1 MFRFL
6 IEGDNVE
13 EFKLSKLTQKASKLL
28 EDVQQEYQ
36 KLNLDDSALP
46 KVLIDSDSVI
56 KLVFVGQYSAGKSS
70 IVKMLTGHEVEIDAS
85 ITTQTAQPYSW
96 NGLEIIDTPGIHN
109 ELRPDHDK
117 LTYDQINHAALLI
130 FVITNEG
137 FSQRMGDHFRTLAI
151 EQKRA
156 ANMVLVVNKM
166 DRTALGNVPE
176 QQNIIAGDLEK
187 VTEPYKPQ
195 DLYLSFLDTTS
206 YFDSLEETDSEI
218 KAELL
223 QLSGHDAFVSNL
235 NEFVSSHKLL
245 AKVTK
250 PLYTVA
256 DVIRKNI
263 NLNLANDDKDIA
275 EFLQT
280 IDYRKNLLNEGKRQC
295 LRDIRDIATAC
306 RNEILQQGREAAN
319 VIQPTNEKTMI
330 DNTITDAQHKVE
342 EIVNNY
348 NSKIEDTIRK
358 SLADIG
364 EEIAVYNSTDFV
376 KQINLKIDNRIKFER
391 QSAGNGAIGGALAG
405 IGALIGKFANP
416 AAVAVGNPGAFAI
429 LAGKGV
435 GAGANFLLAGELGI
449 FAKAIAVPLENFVV
463 KLLTP
468 PPTVWQQIGALLARN
483 AGAIG
488 NIVAGVGAAFAIGM
502 EVKAAKEAQELENL
516 LQTEREKLINS
527 FNDIA
532 DKIYNSMN
540 DNATKWA
547 KENIDSIINE
557 CDKNIQSLRSEKEQ
571 SKLIDVKLRQLLK
584 QTEDLIDEI
593 QSDDIK
599 VNLQKESNSVYS
611 SRGISPN

>member
-1 MFRFL
+1 MFQFL

-28 EDVQQEYQ
+28 EDVQQEYR

-46 KVLIDSDSVI
+46 KVLSDDDNAI

-70 IVKMLTGHEVEIDAS
+70 IIKMLTGQEVEIDAN
-85 ITTQTAQPYSW
+85 ITTQTAQPYPW

-109 ELRPDHDK
+109 ELRPDHDE

-151 EQKRA
+151 DQKRA
-156 ANMVLVVNKM
+156 GNMVLVVNKM
-166 DRTALGNVPE
+166 DRTSLGNVPE
-176 QQNIIAGDLEK
+176 QQNIIANDLEK
-187 VTEPYKPQ
+187 VTDPYKPQ
-195 DLYLSFLDTTS
+195 ELYLSFLDTTS
-206 YFDSLEETDSEI
+206 YFESLEETDSEI

-223 QLSGHDAFVSNL
+223 QLSGHDVFVSNL

-256 DVIRKNI
+256 NVIRNNI
-263 NLNLANDDKDIA
+263 NLNLANNDKDIA
-275 EFLQT
+275 DFLQT

-295 LRDIRDIATAC
+295 LRDVRDIATAC
-306 RNEILQQGREAAN
+306 RNEIIQQGREAAN
-319 VIQPTNEKTMI
+319 VIQPTNEQTVIENAIK
-330 DNTITDAQHKVE
+330 DAQLKSE
-342 EIVNNY
+342 EITKNY
-348 NSKIEDTIRK
+348 NNKIEDTIKK

-364 EEIAVYNSTDFV
+364 EEIDVYNDTDFV
-376 KQINLKIDNRIKFER
+376 KQVDHKIVNRIKFEQ

-405 IGALIGKFANP
+405 IGALIAKFANP
-416 AAVAVGNPGAFAI
+416 AAVAVGNPGALAI

-435 GAGANFLLAGELGI
+435 GAGAALLFADKLGI
-449 FAKAIAVPLENFVV
+449 FAKAIALPLEKFVV
-463 KLLTP
+463 QLLAP
-468 PPTVWQQIGALLARN
+468 KPTILQEMGALFFRN
-483 AGAIG
+483 AGIIGKAI
-488 NIVAGVGAAFAIGM
+488 AGGGVVLAAVM
-502 EVKAAKEAQELENL
+502 EVKAANKAQENENKA
-516 LQTEREKLINS
+516 QKAREEVING
-527 FNDIA
+527 FNDVA

-540 DNATKWA
+540 DNANKWA

-557 CDKNIQSLRSEKEQ
+557 CDETIQSLHSEKEQ

-584 QTEDLIDEI
+584 QTETLIDEI
-593 QSDDIK
+593 QDDNNIK
-599 VNLQKESNSVYS
+599 VNLQKEN
-611 SRGISPN
+611 

>member
-1 MFRFL
+1 MFQFL

-28 EDVQQEYQ
+28 EDIRQEYQ

-46 KVLIDSDSVI
+46 KVLCDDDSAI

-70 IVKMLTGHEVEIDAS
+70 IIKMLTGQEVEIDAN
-85 ITTQTAQPYSW
+85 ITTQTAQPYPW

-109 ELRPDHDK
+109 ELRPDHDE

-166 DRTALGNVPE
+166 DRTSLGNVPE
-176 QQNIIAGDLEK
+176 QQNIIANDLEK
-187 VTEPYKPQ
+187 VTDPYKPQ
-195 DLYLSFLDTTS
+195 ELYLSFLDTTS

-223 QLSGHDAFVSNL
+223 QLSGHDVFVSNL
-235 NEFVSSHKLL
+235 NKFVSSHKLL
-245 AKVTK
+245 AKITK

-256 DVIRKNI
+256 NVIRNNI
-263 NLNLANDDKDIA
+263 NLNLANNDKDIA
-275 EFLQT
+275 DLLQT
-280 IDYRKNLLNEGKRQC
+280 IEYRKNLLNEGKRQC

-306 RNEILQQGREAAN
+306 RNEIIQQGREAAN

-342 EIVNNY
+342 EIATNY
-348 NSKIEDTIRK
+348 SSKIEDTIKK

-364 EEIAVYNSTDFV
+364 EEIDVYNNTDFV
-376 KQINLKIDNRIKFER
+376 KQINLKIDNRIKFEQ

-449 FAKAIAVPLENFVV
+449 FAKAIAIPLENFVV
-463 KLLTP
+463 KILTP
-468 PPTVWQQIGALLARN
+468 PPTVWQRIGALLARN
-483 AGAIG
+483 AGTIG
-488 NIVAGVGAAFAIGM
+488 NIVAGVGAAVAIGM
-502 EVKAAKEAQELENL
+502 EVKAANKAQEIENL
-516 LQTEREKLINS
+516 LQKEREKVINN
-527 FNDIA
+527 FNAAA
-532 DKIYNSMN
+532 DNIYNSMN
-540 DNATKWA
+540 ENADKWA

-557 CDKNIQSLRSEKEQ
+557 CEESIQSLRSEKEQ

-584 QTEDLIDEI
+584 HTEALIDEI

-599 VNLQKESNSVYS
+599 VNLQKES
-611 SRGISPN
+611 

>member
-1 MFRFL
+1 M
-6 IEGDNVE
+6 
-13 EFKLSKLTQKASKLL
+13 
-28 EDVQQEYQ
+28 EDIQQEYQ

-46 KVLIDSDSVI
+46 KVLSDSASVI

-70 IVKMLTGHEVEIDAS
+70 IVKMLTGQEVEIDAS

-468 PPTVWQQIGALLARN
+468 SPTVWQQIGALLARN

>member
-6 IEGDNVE
+6 NEGDSVK
-13 EFKLSKLTQKASKLL
+13 EFKLSKLTKKASKLL

-46 KVLIDSDSVI
+46 KVLSDSDSVI

-70 IVKMLTGHEVEIDAS
+70 IVKMLTGQEVEIDAS

-176 QQNIIAGDLEK
+176 QQNIVAGDLEK

-256 DVIRKNI
+256 NVIRNNI
-263 NLNLANDDKDIA
+263 NLNLANNDKDIA

-364 EEIAVYNSTDFV
+364 EEIDVYNSTDFV

-468 PPTVWQQIGALLARN
+468 SPTVWQKIGASLARN

-488 NIVAGVGAAFAIGM
+488 NIVAGVGAAFAIVM

-584 QTEDLIDEI
+584 QTEDPIDEI
-593 QSDDIK
+593 HSDDIK
-599 VNLQKESNSVYS
+599 VNLQKESNYVYS
-611 SRGISPN
+611 SRGVSPN